1 MFRKWGISAAKSWN
15 MSGEPCSGAAIDS
28 TDIENT
34 PGFNPAIKCNCDYK
48 NGTTCH
54 ITELKV
60 YALDVK
66 GVIPE
71 ELANL
76 TYLTYLKLDQNYLT
90 GPMPAFLGNLSAM
103 QKLSFGIN
111 ALSGNIPAELGK
123 LTELRL
129 LAFGSNNFSGTL
141 PPQIGNLVKLEEI
154 YMDSSGVSGEI
165 PWTFRNLVNMK
176 TMWASDN
183 NFIGKLPEFIGN
195 WKRLKELRFQGNSFE
210 GPIPSSYSKLTSLID
225 LILRNNMISGTI
237 PSNIGEYQNL
247 QRLDLSFNN
256 LSGHIPSSLFNL
268 SSLYYL
274 FLGNNSLSGSL
285 PPQKS
290 EKLLNIDLSY
300 NELSGSFP
308 SWVSQDLQLNLV
320 ANNFIFDNSN
330 SSLLSPGLDCLQRN
344 FPCNRG
350 FPHCANFSVK
360 CGGQAMASPTGRIFE
375 SENETLAPA
384 SYYVTDT
391 KKWGVSNVGLFN
403 DRKAPSY
410 FQNTLSQ
417 IAGTGILTTEFFQTS
432 RLSPGSLRY
441 CGLGLENG
449 IYTVSLWF
457 AETKISD
464 ASSESWRSLGRRVF
478 DIYIQRDLQLK
489 DFDIRKEAGGASNKA
504 VQKEFKANVSEN
516 FIEIHLF
523 WAGKGTCCIPE
534 QGYYGPSISALAVT
548 SDFTPTVSG
557 LPPTTTTSEGKTELI
572 VGLVV
577 GVTVA
582 SLLAVIVFYLKRKR
596 SSASEVEE
604 EFIALVSKP
613 NTFSYTEL
621 KNATHDFDPKNKL
634 GEGGFG
640 PVYKGV
646 LLDGRLVAV
655 KQLSVASHQGRSQF
669 VTEVATLSAVQQ
681 RNLVK
686 LYGCCIEGNNC
697 LLVYEYLE
705 NKSLDQALFRN
716 TLNLDWHTRYNICL
730 GAARGLAYLHE
741 ESRPRIV
748 HRDLKASNILLDADL
763 NPKISD
769 FGLAKL
775 YDDKKTHISTRVAG
789 TIGYLAP
796 EYALRGHLTEKADV
810 FGYGIVVLEIVSGR
824 PNFYSDPEKIY
835 LLELAWNL
843 HENNCELELIDPK
856 LSEFDEKE
864 ACRLI
869 RLALLCT
876 QVSPALRP
884 SMSRVVAMLL
894 GDVEVSTIASRPDYL
909 TNWEL
914 NDISSRF
921 MGENSLRNLGVKIDY

>member
-129 LAFGSNNFSGTL
+129 L
-141 PPQIGNLVKLEEI
+141 
-154 YMDSSGVSGEI
+154 
-165 PWTFRNLVNMK
+165 
-176 TMWASDN
+176 
-183 NFIGKLPEFIGN
+183 
-195 WKRLKELRFQGNSFE
+195 RFQGNSFE

-225 LILRNNMISGTI
+225 LRISELSNASSTLNFIKDMKALTVLILRNNMISGTI